1 MTKIITP
8 NKELII
14 PGKNKKTEEKPL
26 DITVKLIPDTTN
38 VGKTKVF
45 VEFSASVSWIT
56 FTGEQ
61 AAQFGFKLIEQGTMA
76 RVTTL
81 TPVVKKEEEKENEK
95 TE

>member
-1 MTKIITP
+1 MAKIITP
-8 NKELII
+8 NKKIII
-14 PGKNKKTEEKPL
+14 PGKQEKVTEEPL
-26 DITVKLIPDTTN
+26 DIAIKLIPDTAN

-61 AAQFGFKLIEQGTMA
+61 AAQFGFKLIEQGTVA

-81 TPVVKKEEEKENEK
+81 TPVVKKEEGNEK